1 MTDKSITELSEEF
14 EKAVLKRA
22 VEASGP
28 GMNNDYT
35 NASANLVTA
44 LALYKLGVSV
54 DTTKGV
60 DVSMSGK
67 GLLVTPRR

>member
-1 MTDKSITELSEEF
+1 MTDKSIADLSEDF

-22 VEASGP
+22 VEASEP

-35 NASANLVTA
+35 NATANLISA
-44 LALYKLGVSV
+44 LALYKLGVSI
-54 DTTKGV
+54 DSTKGV
-60 DVSMSGK
+60 DISMSGK